1 MFGNLGLMELIVILV
16 ILLLLFGSKKLP
28 ELAKSL
34 GKSTREFKSG
44 LEEE

>member
-1 MFGNLGLMELIVILV
+1 MRGWEPLV
-16 ILLLLFGSKKLP
+16 ILAVFLLMFGAKRLP